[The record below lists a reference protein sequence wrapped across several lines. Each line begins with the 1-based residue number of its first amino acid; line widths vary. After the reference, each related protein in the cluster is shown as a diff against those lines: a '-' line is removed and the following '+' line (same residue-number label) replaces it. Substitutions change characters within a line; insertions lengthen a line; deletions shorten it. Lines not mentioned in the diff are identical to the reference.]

1 MPKADAFDET
11 FTTLRGILLPYAKE
25 MMVQVDKP
33 GNYQISSRT
42 MKDRIGRPFFV
53 AAVQIKKNYVSFHL
67 MPVYAF
73 PNLCESMS
81 PELRRR
87 MQGKSCFNFTKV
99 DEPLFAEL
107 ERVTTAG
114 LEPYLA
120 LASEVADQKHPPR
133 SR

>member
-25 MMVQVDKP
+25 MMVQDDKP

-42 MKDRIGRPFFV
+42 MKDRIGRPLFV

-73 PNLCESMS
+73 PELLNNLS
-81 PELRRR
+81 PTLKKR
-87 MQGKSCFNFTKV
+87 MQGKSCFNFTTIESAHVK
-99 DEPLFAEL
+99 EL
-107 ERVTTAG
+107 V
-114 LEPYLA
+114 A
-120 LASEVADQKHPPR
+120 LTKTGIARYKKIKLPW
-133 SR
+133 